1 MDEEMLSQGDTEQ
14 DAGSPMNVSVN
25 EQDQSGTESEESSE
39 EELTPEIIYN
49 RLKLSWM
56 NERIAPELLPNDE
69 DVTENAK
76 NLIDGMKQN
85 LAGGRRG
92 IADIKYSIHAFEVER
107 TRVHT

>member
-1 MDEEMLSQGDTEQ
+1 MDEEMLSQGDTVQ

>member
-1 MDEEMLSQGDTEQ
+1 MDEEMLSQGDTVQ

-92 IADIKYSIHAFEVER
+92 IADIRYSIHAFEVER

>member
-1 MDEEMLSQGDTEQ
+1 MLSQGDTVQ